1 MRKPSP
7 AEPLSP
13 LRRERAADILGT
25 LALAAVLCAMLTLF
39 LLSLFYGA
47 RLRPG
52 QYHIMS
58 RADIFEVNE
67 WTSLVAFI
75 AMVILLWQILRLKR
89 SKSLVLAL
97 GIAVLAAHL
106 LVGLTWVLSLEGPS
120 TCDAG
125 ILYDILIKMRAG
137 AKDATFLKNTGDM
150 YRYYLVS
157 YPFQFGFFSYTDLL
171 LKLTGEVLLAPAIRV
186 LSVLFIVSSYGAIML
201 LTQKIFRDEH
211 ITLLTILLLA
221 VCIQPLLYSSACYS
235 QIPSFAFG
243 IWGIYAAVNY
253 LTNRRKRTLLLSAVL
268 LALAVYLKPN
278 AWIMIA
284 AVSIVL
290 VLDAI
295 RAWRWR
301 SLAAVLVLVAL
312 ALPAPK
318 LIQSYY
324 EAEIG
329 TTFGKGYP
337 MVSWI
342 AMSLQ
347 EGDHTTGWYDHTYNV
362 KLKRQFGED
371 MEGVSKQSIVD
382 LRDGLE
388 SITSEP
394 EKLRVFLSEKIGSQ
408 WLEPTFMCIWA
419 TNGGGPPVPSATN
432 AFSRFFYGER
442 FDNLFRFGMRYYL
455 ILLYGGAVLSVIMLF
470 RKRKDAMLIL
480 PLIILGGVL
489 YHVLFEAQSRYALNY
504 LPLFAPVAAFGIVTS
519 GEKIRGWFSRRKHNA
534 AGKEV
539 N

>member
-1 MRKPSP
+1 
-7 AEPLSP
+7 
-13 LRRERAADILGT
+13 
-25 LALAAVLCAMLTLF
+25 
-39 LLSLFYGA
+39 
-47 RLRPG
+47 
-52 QYHIMS
+52 
-58 RADIFEVNE
+58 
-67 WTSLVAFI
+67 
-75 AMVILLWQILRLKR
+75 
-89 SKSLVLAL
+89 
-97 GIAVLAAHL
+97 
-106 LVGLTWVLSLEGPS
+106 
-120 TCDAG
+120 
-125 ILYDILIKMRAG
+125 
-137 AKDATFLKNTGDM
+137 
-150 YRYYLVS
+150 
-157 YPFQFGFFSYTDLL
+157 
-171 LKLTGEVLLAPAIRV
+171 
-186 LSVLFIVSSYGAIML
+186 ML

-295 RAWRWR
+295 RVWRWR

-362 KLKRQFGED
+362 KLKR
-371 MEGVSKQSIVD
+371 
-382 LRDGLE
+382 
-388 SITSEP
+388 
-394 EKLRVFLSEKIGSQ
+394 
-408 WLEPTFMCIWA
+408 
-419 TNGGGPPVPSATN
+419 
-432 AFSRFFYGER
+432 
-442 FDNLFRFGMRYYL
+442 
-455 ILLYGGAVLSVIMLF
+455 
-470 RKRKDAMLIL
+470 
-480 PLIILGGVL
+480 
-489 YHVLFEAQSRYALNY
+489 
-504 LPLFAPVAAFGIVTS
+504 
-519 GEKIRGWFSRRKHNA
+519 
-534 AGKEV
+534 
-539 N
+539 

>member
-1 MRKPSP
+1 MRR
-7 AEPLSP
+7 PLPVQPLPP
-13 LRRERAADILGT
+13 LRRERTADVLGT
-25 LALAAVLCAMLTLF
+25 IALAVMLCAMLTLF

-47 RLRPG
+47 RIRPG

-75 AMVILLWQILRLKR
+75 AMVILLWQLLRLKR
-89 SKSLVLAL
+89 SKSLVLVL

-106 LVGLTWVLSLEGPS
+106 LVGLTWVLSLEGPP

-125 ILYDILIKMRAG
+125 ILYDILIKMRTG
-137 AKDATFLKNTGDM
+137 AKDATFLKNAGDM

-171 LKLTGEVLLAPAIRV
+171 FQITGETLLAPAIRV
-186 LSVLFIVSSYGAIML
+186 ISVLCIVSSYGAIML

-211 ITLLTILLLA
+211 VTLLTILLLA
-221 VCIQPLLYSSACYS
+221 VCIQPLLYSAACYS

-243 IWGIYAAVNY
+243 IWGVYAAVNY
-253 LTNRRKRTLLLSAVL
+253 LTNRRKRNLLLAAVL

-284 AVSIVL
+284 AVSIVF

-295 RAWRWR
+295 RAWRWQ
-301 SLAAVLVLVAL
+301 SLVAVVVLVVL

-318 LIQSYY
+318 LIQSFY
-324 EAEIG
+324 EAETG
-329 TTFGKGYP
+329 TTYGKGYP

-371 MEGVSKQSIVD
+371 MEGVSKQSMID
-382 LRDGLE
+382 LKVGLE
-388 SITSEP
+388 NITADRA
-394 EKLRVFLSEKIGSQ
+394 KLTAFLSEKIGTQ

-419 TNGGGPPVPSATN
+419 TNGGGAPVPTATN
-432 AFSRFFYGER
+432 AFSQFFYGER
-442 FDNLFRFGMRYYL
+442 FDNIFRFAMRYYL
-455 ILLYGGAVLSVIMLF
+455 ILIYGGSVLGVLFLF
-470 RKRKDAMLIL
+470 RRRKDEALIL

-504 LPLFAPVAAFGIVTS
+504 LPLFAPVAAYGILALGSVVT
-519 GEKIRGWFSRRKHNA
+519 GWLKKKKTDTAEKEA
-534 AGKEV
+534 
-539 N
+539 